1 MPVSLSLHSEPYS
14 PSGNMAA
21 TGVRKLLGAPR
32 LDLLQT
38 VVREAV
44 QNCCD
49 AAKMGA
55 GPQVL
60 FRLRRL
66 TAEQLAVMRN
76 VVLAELPRHEETAAP
91 VRNFLASSE
100 PWVLEI
106 CDFATTGLEGPTRAD
121 LSVAEGERTDFINFM
136 RDIGTPR
143 DTVLGG
149 GTYGFGKSALYLA
162 SNCSLILVDTE
173 TRCGGQPIRRL
184 IGAQLG
190 DAHVAAVEG
199 VERRFTGR
207 HWWGI
212 TEGREGFADP
222 LEGENA
228 AGLSRDLGLP
238 ERAHGATGT
247 SIMIVDPQFVDGNSG
262 NVIGA
267 IKEALLWNFWPRMM
281 ADVPASRK
289 LDVTIELDGE
299 IQPIPA
305 PESTPPLD
313 LFCDAM
319 SGIRNDGAGVRKVES
334 QRPAADLGR
343 LNIVKGFRG
352 ERIPLRTDGESLF
365 PATCR
370 HIAVMRPV
378 ELVVRYFDDGDPL
391 PQQEFEWAGVFVT
404 SAEPEIEKAFADAE
418 PPAHDDWQPDMLPNR
433 SWARRYVRVALSHI
447 RDAAHAVAGGRA
459 EERGGQVSAPSLGQV
474 ADLFGRAL
482 GSANRQGAGP
492 RGGGGSGPGGGGRRA
507 WAISRPIFEKLDEA
521 SGEAFALFRSD
532 VRNDDGHALLLEL
545 QPSVVVDGGGSAAE
559 GGSDEPPRILAVWSD
574 SGVISEQ
581 DGRYELGDYAG
592 RLQFAVGLPGD
603 GAVTLKARVM
613 PGDGA

>member
-1 MPVSLSLHSEPYS
+1 VPVTLRLHSEPYS

-49 AAKMGA
+49 AAKNGV
-55 GPQVL
+55 GPRVI

-66 TAEQLAVMRN
+66 TAAQLWILGSC
-76 VVLAELPRHEETAAP
+76 VLAELPRHADTADP
-91 VRNFLASSE
+91 IRQFLRSDN

-121 LSVAEGERTDFINFM
+121 LSVADGERTDFINFV
-136 RDIGTPR
+136 RDIGTAR

-173 TRCGGQPIRRL
+173 TRCGGLPVRRIL
-184 IGAQLG
+184 GAQLG
-190 DAHVAAVEG
+190 DAHVATVEG
-199 VERRFTGR
+199 IDRRFTGR
-207 HWWGI
+207 HWWGV

-222 LEGENA
+222 LEGEDA
-228 AGLSRDLGLP
+228 ATLSNELGLP
-238 ERAHGATGT
+238 ERARGETGT
-247 SIMIVDPQFVDGNSG
+247 SIMIVDPQFVDENIRD
-262 NVIGA
+262 VVGA
-267 IKEALLWNFWPRMM
+267 IQEALLWNFWPRMM
-281 ADVPASRK
+281 ADVPAERR
-289 LDVTIELDGE
+289 LDVSVELDGE
-299 IQPIPA
+299 DQQMPA

-319 SGIRNDGAGVRKVES
+319 SGIRNGAASVRKVEC
-334 QRPAADLGR
+334 QRPAAELGQ

-352 ERIPLRTDGESLF
+352 ERVPLRLDGESLF
-365 PATCR
+365 PATNR

-391 PQQEFEWAGVFVT
+391 PQQEFEWAGVFIT
-404 SAEPEIEKAFADAE
+404 SADPEIEKAFADAE
-418 PPAHDDWQPDMLPNR
+418 PPAHDDWQPDILPMK
-433 SWARRYVRVALSHI
+433 SWARRYVRVALSRI
-447 RDAAHAVAGGRA
+447 RDAAHAVAGGKA
-459 EERGGQVSAPSLGQV
+459 EERGGQVAAPSLGQV

-492 RGGGGSGPGGGGRRA
+492 RSGGSGPGGGGRRA
-507 WAISRPIFEKLDEA
+507 SAISRPIFEKLDEA

-532 VRNDDGHALLLEL
+532 VRNDDGSALVLEL
-545 QPSVVVDGGGSAAE
+545 QPTVVVDGGGTAAE
-559 GGSDEPPRILAVWSD
+559 GGSDEPPRIVAVWSD
-574 SGVISEQ
+574 EGMVTER
-581 DGRYELGDYAG
+581 DGRYELGEYAG
-592 RLQFAVGLPGD
+592 RLHIAVGLPRD
-603 GAVTLKARVM
+603 GAVTLKASVAV
-613 PGDGA
+613 GEAA

>member
-1 MPVSLSLHSEPYS
+1 MNTPL
-14 PSGNMAA
+14 PSKARRA
-21 TGVRKLLGAPR
+21 TSFATCLL
-32 LDLLQT
+32 
-38 VVREAV
+38 
-44 QNCCD
+44 
-49 AAKMGA
+49 
-55 GPQVL
+55 
-60 FRLRRL
+60 
-66 TAEQLAVMRN
+66 

-91 VRNFLASSE
+91 VRTFLNSSE

-136 RDIGTPR
+136 RDIGTAR

-173 TRCGGQPIRRL
+173 TRCGGQPIRRV

-190 DAHVAAVEG
+190 DAHEATVDA

-207 HWWGI
+207 HWWGVI
-212 TEGREGFADP
+212 EGREGFADP
-222 LEGENA
+222 LEGEDA
-228 AGLSRDLGLP
+228 EALSRDLGLP
-238 ERAHGATGT
+238 DRARGATGT
-247 SIMIVDPQFVDGNSG
+247 SIMIIDPQFVDDNIS

-305 PESTPPLD
+305 PESVPPLD

-319 SGIRNDGAGVRKVES
+319 SGIRNGGAGVRKVES

-365 PATCR
+365 PATSH

-378 ELVVRYFDDGDPL
+378 ELVVRYFDDGEPL
-391 PQQEFEWAGVFVT
+391 PQQEFEWAGVFV
-404 SAEPEIEKAFADAE
+404 SSSVPEIEKAFADSE
-418 PPAHDDWQPDMLPNR
+418 PPAHDDWQPDMLPSR
-433 SWARRYVRVALSHI
+433 SWARTYVRVALSRI
-447 RDAAHAVAGGRA
+447 RDAAQAVAGGRA
-459 EERGGQVSAPSLGQV
+459 EERGGQVAAPSLGQV

-492 RGGGGSGPGGGGRRA
+492 RGGGSGPGGGGKRA
-507 WAISRPIFEKLDEA
+507 WAISRPVFEKLDEA
-521 SGEAFALFRSD
+521 SGAAFALFRSD
-532 VRNDDGHALLLEL
+532 VRNDDGSPLVLDL
-545 QPSVVVDGGGSAAE
+545 QPSVVVDGGGSAGD
-559 GGSDEPPRILAVWSD
+559 GGSDEPPRILAVWSEA
-574 SGVISEQ
+574 GMISEQ
-581 DGRYELGDYAG
+581 HGCYELGDYTG
-592 RLQFAVGLPGD
+592 RLQIAVGLPGD
-603 GAVTLKARVM
+603 GAVTLKARVI
-613 PGDGA
+613 PGDDA

>member
-1 MPVSLSLHSEPYS
+1 MPVSLRLHSEPYS

-21 TGVRKLLGAPR
+21 TGVRRLLGAPR

-49 AAKMGA
+49 AAKNGV
-55 GPQVL
+55 GPRVV

-66 TAEQLAVMRN
+66 TGAQLSVLESS
-76 VVLAELPRHEETAAP
+76 VLAELPQHDDTAEP
-91 VRNFLASSE
+91 VRQFLGSAE

-121 LSVAEGERTDFINFM
+121 LSVADGERTDFINFM
-136 RDIGTPR
+136 RDIGSPR
-143 DTVLGG
+143 DTALGG

-162 SNCSLILVDTE
+162 SKCSLILVDTE
-173 TRCGGQPIRRL
+173 TRCSGQPVRRL
-184 IGAQLG
+184 LGAQLG
-190 DAHVAAVEG
+190 DAHVATVDG

-207 HWWGI
+207 HWWGV

-222 LEGENA
+222 LEGDEA
-228 AGLSRDLGLP
+228 SILSSELGLP
-238 ERAHGATGT
+238 ERARGDTGT
-247 SIMIVDPQFVDGNSG
+247 SIMILDPQFVDENIRD
-262 NVIGA
+262 VVGA
-267 IKEALLWNFWPRMM
+267 IQEALLWNFWPRMM
-281 ADVPASRK
+281 SEVPPERR
-289 LDVTIELDGE
+289 LDVSIELDGE
-299 IQPIPA
+299 VQPIPA

-319 SGIRNDGAGVRKVES
+319 SGIRNGSPGVRRVES

-352 ERIPLRTDGESLF
+352 ERVPFRSDGESIF
-365 PATCR
+365 PTTSR

-404 SAEPEIEKAFADAE
+404 SSDPAIEKAFADAE
-418 PPAHDDWQPDMLPNR
+418 PPAHDDWQPDMLPGK
-433 SWARRYVRVALSHI
+433 SWARRYVRVALSRI

-492 RGGGGSGPGGGGRRA
+492 RGGSSGPGGGGRRA
-507 WAISRPIFEKLDEA
+507 WAISRPVFERLDEA

-532 VRNDDGHALLLEL
+532 VRNDDGSALLLEL

-559 GGSDEPPRILAVWSD
+559 GGSDEPPRILGVWSD
-574 SGVISEQ
+574 AGMIPEGN
-581 DGRYELGDYAG
+581 GRYELGHYSG
-592 RLQFAVGLPGD
+592 RLQVAVGLPGD
-603 GAVTLKARVM
+603 GAVTLKARVE
-613 PGDGA
+613 PGAET